1 MSNFVGSTRDVT
13 KTGSIY
19 VDSLLWGSR
28 WKIENDNRKITY
40 SFVDNQSWDDTFYN
54 AEINAYTNAIKAWS
68 NVANFQLEYSGYNDS
83 QAELTFHS
91 VDSSTL
97 GSDSVLGRAKP
108 PGESSDQF
116 GEGDVLINYEFYQD
130 DPDAELLVGS
140 YYYDTFVH
148 EIGHAL
154 GLAHPHDNGGTS
166 SIFPGVEDSE
176 DFGDFGLN
184 QFVTTIM
191 SYVDIQSP
199 YSPGYSTNW
208 GYAAGPMAFDIA
220 AIQHIY
226 GINKTYNT
234 GNNVYLLPSS
244 NGVGTYWTCIWD
256 AGGTDTISGQG
267 ASNSVIIDLNNA
279 TLANNDPDAGGF
291 ISQVVGIK
299 GGFTIA
305 NSQGGIS
312 VIENAIGSNFND
324 TLTGNEYN
332 NYLSGEGGNDVIDG
346 KAGNDSL
353 VGGAGNDT
361 LYGGAGNDTLN
372 GGTGNNTLYG
382 GTGNDRY
389 ILNSQ
394 SYISITEYLNE
405 GTDTVESAY
414 TFNLSP
420 AYLENLV
427 LTGTSAI
434 NGTGNSLNNTI
445 TGNGANNQLNG
456 GSGNDTLYGGAG
468 NDSLVG
474 DGVTNQTKT
483 FSNNTPVSIPDLS
496 TIISNLAVSGFT
508 TSIIDVNVTLNIKH
522 NWASDLDVFL
532 INPTGTRVELFTD
545 VGGSNSSFTNTK
557 LDDEAATSITVGT
570 APFTGSFKPE
580 KLLSAFDNQNP
591 NGTWKLEVTDDDSA
605 ITGTLNS
612 WSLQFTTQTVDVGN
626 DFLDGGTGNDTITG
640 AAGNDTLIGGSGND
654 TLNGGSG
661 NDILVGSAGTDTL
674 TGGSGSDRFTFNSRT
689 EGIDRITD
697 FSVVDDTIFVSA
709 AGFAG
714 GLVAG
719 AAIAANQFFIGSA
732 ANTTSQR
739 FLYDKGNGFVFFD
752 QDGIGAIG
760 KIQIATLNT
769 GLSLTNADIFV
780 AA

>member
-1 MSNFVGSTRDVT
+1 MSTFVSSTGGVP
-13 KTGSIY
+13 KTGLVY

-28 WKIENDNRKITY
+28 WKIENDNRKLTY
-40 SFVDNQSWDDTFYN
+40 SFVDNKSWDDEFYN

-68 NVANFQLEYSGYNDS
+68 NVANFQLEYSGFNDP

-91 VDSSTL
+91 VDSSVI
-97 GSDSVLGRAKP
+97 GGDGVLGRAYP
-108 PGESSDQF
+108 PGESSGLF
-116 GEGDVLINYEFYQD
+116 GTGDVLINWEFYQD

-154 GLAHPHDNGGTS
+154 GLAHPHDNGGSS
-166 SIFPGVEDSE
+166 SIFPGVDNSE
-176 DFGDFGLN
+176 DFGDYGLN

-199 YSPGYSTNW
+199 YSPGYDANW
-208 GYAAGPMAFDIA
+208 GFAAGPMAFDIA

-234 GNNVYLLPSS
+234 GNNVYLLPTY
-244 NGVGTYWTCIWD
+244 NGVGTYWSCIWD

-267 ASNSVIIDLNNA
+267 ATNSVIIDLNNA
-279 TLANNDPDAGGF
+279 TLQNNDPDAGGF

-312 VIENAIGSNFND
+312 VIENAIGGNFND
-324 TLTGNEYN
+324 TLIGNQYN

-353 VGGAGNDT
+353 LGGAGNDT

-372 GGTGNNTLYG
+372 GGSGNNSLYG

-389 ILNSQ
+389 IFTSDN
-394 SYISITEYLNE
+394 YITITENANE

-414 TFNLSP
+414 SFNLGP
-420 AYLENLV
+420 AYLENLI

-434 NGTGNSLNNTI
+434 NGTGNALNNTI

-456 GSGNDTLYGGAG
+456 DT
-468 NDSLVG
+468 
-474 DGVTNQTKT
+474 
-483 FSNNTPVSIPDLS
+483 
-496 TIISNLAVSGFT
+496 
-508 TSIIDVNVTLNIKH
+508 
-522 NWASDLDVFL
+522 
-532 INPTGTRVELFTD
+532 
-545 VGGSNSSFTNTK
+545 
-557 LDDEAATSITVGT
+557 
-570 APFTGSFKPE
+570 
-580 KLLSAFDNQNP
+580 
-591 NGTWKLEVTDDDSA
+591 
-605 ITGTLNS
+605 
-612 WSLQFTTQTVDVGN
+612 
-626 DFLDGGTGNDTITG
+626 
-640 AAGNDTLIGGSGND
+640 GND
-654 TLNGGSG
+654 TLNGGGGNDTLTGGTGNDSLIGGTG
-661 NDILVGSAGTDTL
+661 NDILVGSAGSDTL
-674 TGGSGSDRFTFNSRT
+674 TGGTGTDRFTFNSRT
-689 EGIDRITD
+689 EGTDKITD
-697 FSVVDDTIFVSA
+697 FSVVDDTIAVSK
-709 AGFAG
+709 AGFGG

-719 AAIAANQFFIGSA
+719 VAIAASQFFIGSA
-732 ANTTSQR
+732 ATTTSQR
-739 FLYDKGNGFVFFD
+739 FLYDKGIGSLFFD
-752 QDGIGAIG
+752 QDGTGAIA
-760 KIQIATLNT
+760 KIQIATLNA

>member
-1 MSNFVGSTRDVT
+1 MSNFVGSTSGVP

-28 WKIENDNRKITY
+28 WKIENDNRKLTY

-97 GSDSVLGRAKP
+97 GSDSILGRALP
-108 PGESSDQF
+108 PGESSDLF
-116 GEGDVLINYEFYQD
+116 GQGDVLINWEFYED
-130 DPDAELLVGS
+130 DPDAELVVGS
-140 YYYDTFVH
+140 YYYNTFIH

-324 TLTGNEYN
+324 TLTGNEYK

-580 KLLSAFDNQNP
+580 KVLSAFDNQNP

-612 WSLQFTTQTVDVGN
+612 WSLQFTIQTVDVGN
-626 DFLDGGTGNDTITG
+626 DFLDGGTGNDTLTG

>member
-1 MSNFVGSTRDVT
+1 MSNFVGSTGVS

-40 SFVDNQSWDDTFYN
+40 SFVDNKSWDDPFDN
-54 AEINAYTNAIKAWS
+54 AEKNAFTNAVKSWS
-68 NVANFQLEYSGYNDS
+68 NVANFQLEYSGFNDP
-83 QAELTFHS
+83 QAELTFHT
-91 VDSSTL
+91 VDSSVI
-97 GSDSVLGRAKP
+97 GGDGILGRALP
-108 PGESSDQF
+108 PGESSGLF
-116 GEGDVLINYEFYQD
+116 GQGDVLINWELYQD
-130 DPDAELLVGS
+130 DPDANLLVGS

-154 GLAHPHDNGGTS
+154 GLAHPHDNGGSS
-166 SIFPGVEDSE
+166 SIFPGVENSE
-176 DFGDFGLN
+176 DDGDLHLN

-191 SYVDIQSP
+191 SYVDIQSY
-199 YSPGYSTNW
+199 YSPGYDANW
-208 GYAAGPMAFDIA
+208 GFAAGPMAFDIA

-226 GINKTYNT
+226 GINRTYNT

-244 NGVGTYWTCIWD
+244 NGVGTYWSCIWD
-256 AGGTDTISGQG
+256 AGGTDTISGQN
-267 ASNSVIIDLNNA
+267 ATNSVIIDLNNA

-291 ISQVVGIK
+291 ISQVVGVK

-332 NYLSGEGGNDVIDG
+332 NSLSGLGGNDVIDG

-353 VGGAGNDT
+353 DGGAGNDT

-372 GGTGNNTLYG
+372 GGTGNNTLNG

-389 ILNSQ
+389 IFNSDN
-394 SYISITEYLNE
+394 YITITEYANE

-414 TFNLSP
+414 SFNLGP
-420 AYLENLV
+420 AYLENLI
-427 LTGTSAI
+427 LKGTSAI

-456 GSGNDTLYGGAG
+456 
-468 NDSLVG
+468 
-474 DGVTNQTKT
+474 
-483 FSNNTPVSIPDLS
+483 NT
-496 TIISNLAVSGFT
+496 
-508 TSIIDVNVTLNIKH
+508 
-522 NWASDLDVFL
+522 
-532 INPTGTRVELFTD
+532 
-545 VGGSNSSFTNTK
+545 
-557 LDDEAATSITVGT
+557 
-570 APFTGSFKPE
+570 
-580 KLLSAFDNQNP
+580 
-591 NGTWKLEVTDDDSA
+591 
-605 ITGTLNS
+605 
-612 WSLQFTTQTVDVGN
+612 
-626 DFLDGGTGNDTITG
+626 
-640 AAGNDTLIGGSGND
+640 GND
-654 TLNGGSG
+654 TLNGGAGIDTLNGGTG
-661 NDILVGSAGTDTL
+661 NDILVGSSGNDIL

-689 EGIDRITD
+689 EGLDRITD
-697 FSVVDDTIFVSA
+697 FSVPDDTIFVSA
-709 AGFAG
+709 AGFGG

-732 ANTTSQR
+732 ASTSNQR
-739 FLYDKGNGFVFFD
+739 FIYDKGYGSLFFD
-752 QDGIGAIG
+752 QDGAGAIG
-760 KIQIATLNT
+760 KIQIAKLNT

>member
-1 MSNFVGSTRDVT
+1 MSNFVGSTGGVT

-19 VDSLLWGSR
+19 VDSLLWGTR

-54 AEINAYTNAIKAWS
+54 AEKNAYTNAIKAWS
-68 NVANFQLEYSGYNDS
+68 NVANFQLEYSGFNDS

-91 VDSSTL
+91 VDSSL
-97 GSDSVLGRAKP
+97 WDSDGVLGEANP
-108 PGESSDQF
+108 PGESDDVYGQ
-116 GEGDVLINYEFYQD
+116 GDVRVNWEVYQD
-130 DPDAELLVGS
+130 NPDAKLVVGS
-140 YYYDTFVH
+140 YYYYTFVH

-166 SIFPGVEDSE
+166 SVFPGVDNAFDKGNLS
-176 DFGDFGLN
+176 LN

-191 SYVDIQSP
+191 SYNTDNSP
-199 YSPGYSTNW
+199 FSPGYDANW
-208 GYAAGPMAFDIA
+208 GFAAGPMAFDIA

-244 NGVGTYWTCIWD
+244 NGAGTYWSCIWD
-256 AGGTDTISGQG
+256 AGGTDTISGQN
-267 ASNSVIIDLNNA
+267 ATNSVIIDLNNA

-291 ISQVVGIK
+291 ISQVVGVK

-324 TLTGNEYN
+324 TLTGNQYN
-332 NYLSGEGGNDVIDG
+332 NYLSGQGGNDVIDG

-353 VGGAGNDT
+353 DGGAGNDT

-389 ILNSQ
+389 IFNSDN
-394 SYISITEYLNE
+394 YITITEYANE

-414 TFNLSP
+414 NFNLGP
-420 AYLENLV
+420 AYLENLI
-427 LTGTSAI
+427 LKGSSAI

-445 TGNGANNQLNG
+445 TGNAANNQLNG
-456 GSGNDTLYGGAG
+456 DA
-468 NDSLVG
+468 
-474 DGVTNQTKT
+474 
-483 FSNNTPVSIPDLS
+483 
-496 TIISNLAVSGFT
+496 
-508 TSIIDVNVTLNIKH
+508 
-522 NWASDLDVFL
+522 
-532 INPTGTRVELFTD
+532 
-545 VGGSNSSFTNTK
+545 
-557 LDDEAATSITVGT
+557 
-570 APFTGSFKPE
+570 
-580 KLLSAFDNQNP
+580 
-591 NGTWKLEVTDDDSA
+591 
-605 ITGTLNS
+605 
-612 WSLQFTTQTVDVGN
+612 
-626 DFLDGGTGNDTITG
+626 
-640 AAGNDTLIGGSGND
+640 GND
-654 TLNGGSG
+654 TLNGGAGIDILTGGTG
-661 NDILVGSAGTDTL
+661 NDILTGGTGNDIL
-674 TGGSGSDRFTFNSRT
+674 TGGTGGDRFTFNSSS

-697 FSVVDDTIFVSA
+697 FSVVDDTIFVFA

-719 AAIAANQFFIGSA
+719 AAIATNQFFIGSA
-732 ANTTSQR
+732 ANTSSQR
-739 FLYDKGNGFVFFD
+739 FIYDKGNGSLFFD
-752 QDGIGAIG
+752 RDGAGAIG

-769 GLSLTNADIFV
+769 GLSLSNADIFV

>member
-1 MSNFVGSTRDVT
+1 MSKLVGSTGGVA

-19 VDSLLWGSR
+19 VDSLLWGTR

-40 SFVDNQSWDDTFYN
+40 SFVDNKSWDDTFYN
-54 AEINAYTNAIKAWS
+54 AEINAFTKAVQSWA
-68 NVANFQLEYSGYNDS
+68 NVANFQLEYSGFNDP

-91 VDSSTL
+91 VDSSVI
-97 GSDSVLGRAKP
+97 GGDSILGRAYP
-108 PGESSDQF
+108 PGESSDLF
-116 GEGDVLINYEFYQD
+116 GQGDVLINWEFYQD

-154 GLAHPHDNGGTS
+154 GLAHPHDNGGSS
-166 SIFPGVEDSE
+166 SIFPGVENAE
-176 DFGDFGLN
+176 DDGDLSLN

-191 SYVDIQSP
+191 SYVDIQST
-199 YSPGYSTNW
+199 YSPGYEANW
-208 GYAAGPMAFDIA
+208 GFAAGPMAFDIA

-244 NGVGTYWTCIWD
+244 NGAGTYWSCIWD
-256 AGGTDTISGQG
+256 AGGTDTISGQN

-279 TLANNDPDAGGF
+279 TLANNDPNAGGF
-291 ISQVVGIK
+291 ISQVVGVK

-332 NYLSGEGGNDVIDG
+332 NYLSGQGGNDVIDG

-353 VGGAGNDT
+353 DGGAGNDT

-389 ILNSQ
+389 IFNSDN
-394 SYISITEYLNE
+394 YITITEYANE

-414 TFNLSP
+414 NFNLGP
-420 AYLENLV
+420 AYLENLI
-427 LTGTSAI
+427 LKGSSAI

-445 TGNGANNQLNG
+445 TGNAANNQLNG
-456 GSGNDTLYGGAG
+456 DA
-468 NDSLVG
+468 
-474 DGVTNQTKT
+474 
-483 FSNNTPVSIPDLS
+483 
-496 TIISNLAVSGFT
+496 
-508 TSIIDVNVTLNIKH
+508 
-522 NWASDLDVFL
+522 
-532 INPTGTRVELFTD
+532 
-545 VGGSNSSFTNTK
+545 
-557 LDDEAATSITVGT
+557 
-570 APFTGSFKPE
+570 
-580 KLLSAFDNQNP
+580 
-591 NGTWKLEVTDDDSA
+591 
-605 ITGTLNS
+605 
-612 WSLQFTTQTVDVGN
+612 
-626 DFLDGGTGNDTITG
+626 
-640 AAGNDTLIGGSGND
+640 GND
-654 TLNGGSG
+654 TLNGGAGIDTLNGGTG
-661 NDILVGSAGTDTL
+661 NDILVGSTGNDIL
-674 TGGSGSDRFTFNSRT
+674 TGGTGGDRFTFNSSS

-697 FSVVDDTIFVSA
+697 FSALDDTIFVSA

-714 GLVAG
+714 GLVVG
-719 AAIAANQFFIGSA
+719 AAIATNQFFIGSA
-732 ANTTSQR
+732 ANTSSQR
-739 FLYDKGNGFVFFD
+739 FIYDKGNGSLFFD
-752 QDGIGAIG
+752 RDGAGAIG

-769 GLSLTNADIFV
+769 GLSLSNADIFV